1 MKKKVNGKVIEIPN
15 MDLIEKGF
23 EGLALGRLVSS
34 YITDTVSDDSELMN
48 KCIKQYDSVYKSL
61 PFPLYA
67 IEENI
72 KYSMMA
78 MYLRDTIDEPI
89 EMWVDSALFVAVD
102 KNRALK
108 FVGNTWAV
116 VSIEKIQ
123 DDNTDIDNYNG
134 EPGYT
139 EYAWV
144 LQQLMEGKSLSGY
157 YNRFMKSFVEACN
170 NEPMVLKWE
179 LTRLLDFGYV
189 PKEMQLNPDKLYDV
203 DSKSEY
209 FIDIFSAG
217 KRQVPGFN
225 YQFDLTSKGEGLKK
239 TAKYT
244 EVFDFEV
251 YEKKVQP
258 EDVTV
263 KSDIRRIQK
272 CNLDGLAAIFETVV
286 GKGSLQST
294 IDDITYTG
302 IIVGDDVFY
311 QIGGS
316 LYRCRAK
323 KYEKGKEIARNIELY
338 GYENGL
344 IYMLKKSLCSSGVTK
359 EAIYAYGV
367 KDSKIRLC
375 KISYT

>member
-1 MKKKVNGKVIEIPN
+1 MKKKVNGKVVDILN

-34 YITDTVSDDSELMN
+34 SIADTVSEDSELMN
-48 KCIKQYDSVYKSL
+48 KCITQYDTVYKSL

-72 KYSMMA
+72 KYAMMA

-89 EMWVDSALFVAVD
+89 EMWVDSALYVAVESG
-102 KNRALK
+102 KALK

-116 VSIEKIQ
+116 VTIDKIQ
-123 DDNTDIDNYNG
+123 PDNTDIDNFTG
-134 EPGYT
+134 DSGYT
-139 EYAWV
+139 EYAWI
-144 LQQLMEGKSLSGY
+144 LSQLMEGKSLSGY
-157 YNRFMKSFVEACN
+157 YAKFMRTFVEACN

-189 PKEMQLNPDKLYDV
+189 PKQLQLPEGKLYDV
-203 DSKSEY
+203 ATKSEY
-209 FIDIFSAG
+209 FLDIFSAG
-217 KRQVPGFN
+217 KRQMPGYN
-225 YQFDLTSKGEGLKK
+225 YQFDLTVKTNGLKK
-239 TAKYT
+239 SAKYT

-251 YEKKVQP
+251 YEKKVNP

-263 KSDIRRIQK
+263 KSDIHRIQK
-272 CNLDGLAAIFETVV
+272 CSMDGLAAIFETIA
-286 GKGSLQST
+286 GKGSLQSSVDS
-294 IDDITYTG
+294 IPYTG
-302 IIVGDDVFY
+302 IIVGDSVFY

-316 LYRCRAK
+316 VYKCKTK
-323 KYEKGKEIARNIELY
+323 KYERGQEIARNVELY
-338 GYENGL
+338 SYENGL
-344 IYMLKKSLCSSGVTK
+344 VYILKRSLCNSGITK
-359 EAIYAYGV
+359 EAIYAYGI